1 MEIQFHSGEGGCG
14 GSQMRHQTTAGSFTQ
29 TLK

>member
-1 MEIQFHSGEGGCG
+1 MEIQDRTGEGGCG
-14 GSQMRHQTTAGSFTQ
+14 GSQLRHQTTAGSFTQ